1 MRESVFVRQ
10 NHEKWKGYESNQT
23 LDPDSIAA
31 SFIEL
36 SNDLSFAKT
45 FYPRSRIIPYLN
57 ELTGRFYQRI
67 YRNKKE
73 RKSRFITFWKIQLPE
88 TMYACRRQLL
98 YAFLFFIVFCFIGA
112 LSAANDPTF
121 INLVLG
127 NDYVNTT
134 NENIAKGDPFHVYK
148 SEGSLV
154 MFLGIALNNITV
166 SFMMFVKG
174 IFFTVGSVWSI
185 FENGLMLGS
194 FQYFF
199 FSKGLGWSSV
209 LVIWIHGTLEIAALV
224 VSGCAGI
231 TLGNSLLF
239 PGTYTRLESL
249 RMGASKGLKMIIGLV
264 PVFIT
269 AAFLESFVT
278 RHDHMPRPVSISVLA
293 FSLLFILWYF
303 VFYPAQLYRRKSF

>member
-1 MRESVFVRQ
+1 MRESVFVSQ

-73 RKSRFITFWKIQLPE
+73 RKSRFITFWKIELPE
-88 TMYACRRQLL
+88 TMYASRRQLL

-166 SFMMFVKG
+166 SFMTFVKG

-264 PVFIT
+264 PIFIT

-278 RHDHMPRPVSISVLA
+278 RHDHMPRPASISILA
-293 FSLLFILWYF
+293 FSLFFILWYF
-303 VFYPAQLYRRKSF
+303 VFYPDQLHKRKSF

>member
-73 RKSRFITFWKIQLPE
+73 RKSRFITFWKIELPE

-166 SFMMFVKG
+166 SFMTFVKG

-249 RMGASKGLKMIIGLV
+249 RMAASKGLKMIIGLV
-264 PVFIT
+264 PIFIT

-278 RHDHMPRPVSISVLA
+278 RHDHMPRPASISILA
-293 FSLLFILWYF
+293 FSLFFILWYF
-303 VFYPAQLYRRKSF
+303 VFYPDQLHKRKSF